1 MKVFN
6 CILGVL
12 SIFAA
17 IYCFILPLGSFW
29 MTTGWMVAVL
39 LGVIGICCIFE
50 YAHGKKNKTL
60 MLNGPVVLIMGIG
73 AAVLSTL
80 AIINPRWQNLFNVII
95 VLLFSVWMVIS
106 GIESISQAFSLKKN
120 NKKFWWV
127 SLILGIF
134 VIIGGI
140 YGGTHILITGAF
152 LGYILGIAM
161 MMYGIR
167 LICSVFEKSEQGDF
181 DI

>member
-39 LGVIGICCIFE
+39 LGVVGICCIFE
-50 YAHGKKNKTL
+50 YAHEKKSKTL
-60 MLNGPVVLIMGIG
+60 MLNGPVLLIMGIG

-80 AIINPRWQNLFNVII
+80 AIINPKWQSLFNIVI

-106 GIESISQAFSLKKN
+106 GIESFTQAFALKKN
-120 NKKFWWV
+120 NVKCWWV

-134 VIIGGI
+134 VIIGGL
-140 YGGTHILITGAF
+140 YSGTHILLTGAF

-161 MMYGIR
+161 LVYGIR
-167 LICSVFEKSEQGDF
+167 LICSLFEKSE
-181 DI
+181 

>member
-6 CILGVL
+6 CILGVF

-39 LGVIGICCIFE
+39 LGVIGVCSIFE
-50 YAHGKKNKTL
+50 YARNKKDKTL
-60 MLNGPVVLIMGIG
+60 MFNGPVLLILGIG

-80 AIINPRWQNLFNVII
+80 AIINPKWQSFFNIII
-95 VLLFSVWMVIS
+95 VLLFALWMVIS
-106 GIESISQAFSLKKN
+106 GIESTVQSFSIKKN
-120 NKKFWWV
+120 GKKLWWL
-127 SLILGIF
+127 SLIMGILL
-134 VIIGGI
+134 VISGM
-140 YGGTHILITGAF
+140 YAGTHILITGAF
-152 LGYILGIAM
+152 LGYILGIAL

-167 LICSVFEKSEQGDF
+167 LIISVFEKN
-181 DI
+181 

>member
-17 IYCFILPLGSFW
+17 IYCFILPLDTFW

-39 LGVIGICCIFE
+39 LGVICICCIFE

-80 AIINPRWQNLFNVII
+80 AIINPTKWEILFSIVI

-106 GIESISQAFSLKKN
+106 GIESFTQAFALKKN
-120 NKKFWWV
+120 NVKCWWV
-127 SLILGIF
+127 SLILGVF
-134 VIIGGI
+134 VIIGGL
-140 YGGTHILITGAF
+140 YSGTHILLSILFTGVF

-161 MMYGIR
+161 LVYGIR
-167 LICSVFEKSEQGDF
+167 LICSLFEKSE
-181 DI
+181 